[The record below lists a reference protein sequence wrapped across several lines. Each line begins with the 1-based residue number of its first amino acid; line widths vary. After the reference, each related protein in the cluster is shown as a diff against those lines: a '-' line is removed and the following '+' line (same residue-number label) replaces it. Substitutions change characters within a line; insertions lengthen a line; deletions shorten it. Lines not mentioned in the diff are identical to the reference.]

1 VLLPSARNG
10 AEKRK
15 ECHGRADQNLSVDGI
30 FKEDG
35 RVLES
40 GAQTCFIG
48 NEHDHEIRRR
58 RKLFPVLS
66 VPELPDPGSHGFGVF
81 HQVHLA
87 FFFFHLHRKSG
98 RVRFLI
104 DGKQAF
110 RYLSTLFIN
119 QEEQRREGK
128 MGKRLCLIGGFLL
141 LFSVASASAADEV
154 VVGSVTPLSGKL
166 AVYGEGFQQA
176 MLLAL
181 EEVNDAGGINGKP
194 MRILYEDNNS
204 TAKDSVSAMQKLITV
219 HKLPLIFGPAA
230 SSNFL
235 AVCPVA
241 QENKTILIGAQ
252 SAASEITKC
261 GEYVFRVFPSD
272 ELQGKGA
279 AELAASLGCKEV
291 VLTYVNNDWGVG
303 LGKVFKDNFLKA
315 GGKIIDE
322 FSHDEGKTD
331 YRSEVL
337 RVKKHSPN
345 AAVNLTY
352 IKEGATMLK
361 QAYELG
367 LKVQWLMG
375 SASKSPKLVEL
386 AGEAAEG
393 IIGTYPTFSQ
403 DTPQYLHFKQAWERK
418 HPDKKIP
425 IFGEYNY
432 DMVHL
437 TARALKTAKSM
448 SSADIRNALI
458 EASIGYVG
466 VTGDKTFDENGDVG
480 AVYGI
485 WTVKEGEIGDYRP

>member
-1 VLLPSARNG
+1 LDATLAYYAKKG
-10 AEKRK
+10 
-15 ECHGRADQNLSVDGI
+15 H
-30 FKEDG
+30 
-35 RVLES
+35 
-40 GAQTCFIG
+40 
-48 NEHDHEIRRR
+48 
-58 RKLFPVLS
+58 
-66 VPELPDPGSHGFGVF
+66 PG
-81 HQVHLA
+81 
-87 FFFFHLHRKSG
+87 
-98 RVRFLI
+98 FLI
-104 DGKQAF
+104 DAKQSL
-110 RYLSTLFIN
+110 RYFILFLIN
-119 QEEQRREGK
+119 HWEQRREGK
-128 MGKRLCLIGGFLL
+128 MGKGLCLIGGVLL
-141 LFSVASASAADEV
+141 LFSVVGANAADEV

-181 EEVNDAGGINGKP
+181 EEVNGAGGIDGKS
-194 MRILYEDNNS
+194 MRIFFEDNNS

-219 HKLPLIFGPAA
+219 HKVPLIFGPAA

-252 SAASEITKC
+252 SAASEITAC
-261 GEYVFRVFPSD
+261 GDYVFRVFPSD

-279 AELAASLGCKEV
+279 AELAASLGYKEV

-303 LGKVFKDNFLKA
+303 LGRVFKENFLKA
-315 GGKIIDE
+315 GGKILDE

-337 RVKKHSPN
+337 RVRKHSPK

-352 IKEGATMLK
+352 IREGAIMLK

-403 DTPQYLHFKQAWERK
+403 DTPQYRHFKETWEK
-418 HPDKKIP
+418 KYPDKKIP

-437 TARALKTAKSM
+437 TARALKAAKSM
-448 SSADIRNALI
+448 SSADIRDALI
-458 EASIGYVG
+458 AASSGYMG

-485 WTVKEGEIGDYRP
+485 WTVKAGEIGDYRQ